1 MADIDV
7 NDPSVAS
14 NPSFPV
20 DAAKAATTM
29 TPDYRLLVEHSVDVI
44 WTADLEM
51 RWTFLSPSMEAVYGF
66 LPNEVLGQCF
76 LEYISPASRKLVT
89 TTYQEVWIAAQKD
102 PSVLHKPYSFEIEM
116 LHKGGYYFWVEVRA
130 TFLLDSSGIPNGIIG
145 TTRDI
150 SDRKQAEAALQISEK
165 RYRMLTETTSDWVWE
180 IDESGVYSYASPKI
194 KSWLDYDPEEVVG
207 RSPFD
212 FMPPDEAERVAV
224 SFEKIAANRAP
235 FVAFENI
242 MVHKNGSQV
251 LVETSGVPLYDAKG
265 NFMGYQGCDCDVTN
279 RKRVEKELK
288 DYASALEITN
298 KSLETYYAAA
308 QAATKA
314 KSEFLAN
321 MSHEIR
327 TPMTAI
333 LGFTDIL
340 LENLRSTFEI
350 EAAQTI
356 KRNGDYLLKLI
367 NDILDLSKIEAGRL
381 VVERTTCSPVTIAA
395 DIVTMMN
402 VRATA
407 KRLQIELQWIG
418 TMPETIHSDPL
429 RFRQV
434 LINLIDNA
442 IKFTVAG
449 VVRVIGKMVVGTDQ
463 RPMLQF
469 DVVDS
474 GIGMTPEQ
482 VARLFQ
488 PFAQA
493 DSSTSRRF
501 GGTGLGLVI
510 SKRLAEMLGGDI
522 TVSSIPRKGSVFS
535 FTLDVGTPS
544 PTLSGKP
551 EAAPDVAVS
560 DEMECVYD
568 PAKKLTCRLLLA
580 EDGPDNQRL
589 LSHILRKA
597 GVEIMLAE
605 NGQAAVELV
614 LEARRQGTDFDL
626 ILMDMQMPILDG
638 YDATRRL
645 RSTGFET
652 PIVALT
658 AHAMTSDR
666 DKCLAAGCNNYLTKP
681 IDRALLLNMVAR
693 YARKESRKQEAA
705 GTPVGSEKC

>member
-1 MADIDV
+1 MADINV

-14 NPSFPV
+14 NPSLPV

-29 TPDYRLLVEHSVDVI
+29 APDYRLLVEQSVDVI
-44 WTADLEM
+44 WAADLDM
-51 RWTFLSPSMEAVYGF
+51 HWTFLSPSMEAVFGF
-66 LPNEVLGQCF
+66 PPSEVLGHCF
-76 LEYISPASRKLVT
+76 LEYMLPASSELIV
-89 TTYQEVWIAAQKD
+89 TTYQDVWIVAQKD

-130 TFLLDSSGIPNGIIG
+130 TFLLNSSGIPIGIVG

-150 SDRKQAEAALQISEK
+150 SDRKRAEAALQVSEK

-180 IDESGVYSYASPKI
+180 IDENGVYTYASPKI
-194 KSWLDYDPEEVVG
+194 KSWLGYDPEEIVG

-224 SFEKIAANRAP
+224 SFEKIAAKRTP

-265 NFMGYQGCDCDVTN
+265 KFMGYQGCDCDVTN

-288 DYASALEITN
+288 DYASALETTN

-381 VVERTTCSPVTIAA
+381 VVERTTCSPVTIVT
-395 DIVTMMN
+395 DIVAMMN

-418 TMPETIHSDPL
+418 TLPETISSDPL

-449 VVRVIGKMVVGTDQ
+449 VVRVIGKMVVGTNQ

-522 TVSSIPRKGSVFS
+522 TVTSIPRKGSVFS

-544 PTLSGKP
+544 STPAGKP

-560 DEMECVYD
+560 DEMEYVYD
-568 PAKKLTCRLLLA
+568 PTKKLTCRLLLA

-597 GVEIMLAE
+597 GAEVMLAE

-614 LEARRQGTDFDL
+614 LDARRQGADFDL

-638 YDATRRL
+638 YDATKRL

-681 IDRALLLNMVAR
+681 IDRAQLLNMVAR

-705 GTPVGSEKC
+705 GTPVASVEC